1 MPSDL
6 DLVAD
11 AVSRGEIVL
20 FLGAGVHASP
30 DPRLGLPWQYPD
42 ADRPLFA
49 GELAEKLASDSGWSV
64 RFDPAKYPPGK
75 NFTRVT
81 LDYEL
86 NIENDRAQKDSALVP
101 LSCYPVASKNAAIDL
116 RTKGRT
122 QLANVVRAAV
132 SVKKKPSP
140 ALRGLAQLNFPIIVT
155 TNYDS
160 LFRDALIEAGKSP
173 ITEYYIPGRPGKDI
187 DPSDDPTSQKP
198 FLFKIHGCESNA
210 SSMVL
215 TDEDYIDFVLGMSEK
230 EGMNP
235 VPRTIFYRMS
245 KWPTLFI
252 GYSLQDYNLRL
263 LLKTL
268 RQGKDRF
275 KTCYAID
282 PYPDSLITRVWDDEL
297 EYVSFVAQDLWT
309 FVPALYKKV
318 KGQDM
323 PP

>member
-1 MPSDL
+1 MASDL
-6 DLVAD
+6 DLIAD
-11 AVSRGEIVL
+11 AVSRGEIIL

-30 DPRLGLPWQYPD
+30 NPKLSLPWQYLD
-42 ADRPLFA
+42 SKRPLFA
-49 GELAEKLASDSGWSV
+49 GELAEKLAGESGWNM
-64 RFDPAKYPPGK
+64 RFDPSKFPPER

-86 NIENDRAQKDSALVP
+86 NIENDLAQKARALKP
-101 LSCYPVASKNAAIDL
+101 LPSYYVASKNDAIDL
-116 RTKGRT
+116 RTKGRKR
-122 QLANVVRAAV
+122 LANVVSAAV
-132 SVKKKPSP
+132 SVGKQPSP

-160 LFRDALIEAGKSP
+160 LFRDALILAGKSP
-173 ITEYYIPGRPGKDI
+173 TTEYYIPGRPGKDI
-187 DPSDDPTSQKP
+187 DPTDDPTSQRP
-198 FLFKIHGCESNA
+198 FLFKIHGCESNP

-230 EGMNP
+230 EGQNP
-235 VPRTIFYRMS
+235 VPETIYFRLV

-268 RQGKDRF
+268 RYQRDRF
-275 KTCYAID
+275 KTSYSID

-297 EYVSFVAQDLWT
+297 GYVSFVAEDLWS
-309 FVPALYKKV
+309 FVPALYEKV
-318 KGQDM
+318 TDNDM

>member
-1 MPSDL
+1 MASDL

-30 DPRLGLPWQYPD
+30 DTALGLPWQYPD

-49 GELAEKLASDSGWSV
+49 GELAEKLASESGWSV
-64 RFDPAKYPPGK
+64 RFDPAKYPPTK
-75 NFTRVT
+75 NFSRVT

-86 NIENDRAQKDSALVP
+86 NIENDLAQRDNALLP
-101 LSCYPVASKNAAIDL
+101 LPGYPVASKNAAVDL
-116 RTKGRT
+116 RTKGRM

-160 LFRDALIEAGKSP
+160 LFRDALIEAGKKP
-173 ITEYYIPGRPGKDI
+173 ITEYYTPGRPGKDI
-187 DPSDDPTSQKP
+187 DPSDDPTSEKP

-235 VPRTIFYRMS
+235 VPQTIFYRMS

-297 EYVSFVAQDLWT
+297 GYVSFVAQDLWT